1 MKTKPLQ
8 KILITV
14 CCMLLWNLSQAT
26 NGIAVRLL
34 GYTIDST
41 LNVSIGY
48 KLTISAEVTNTDS
61 QQVFFDR
68 LDFGMRN
75 LQQDLSASSVFNKP
89 VYSTDSVYLDPF
101 ETVPAIFSIDIDH
114 PYFTPGPDVV
124 VVWPISPNPIADS
137 IRIPLNILN
146 PNGMLKNEDLPFSY
160 LVTNSD
166 ITLMNIDN
174 KNSFKQVRI
183 FNLMGQLVSSLQSD
197 FITRIPIPDLPKG
210 IYLCQLM
217 SNGKTV
223 TLKFLH

>member
-1 MKTKPLQ
+1 MKKALHFFVASLCCL
-8 KILITV
+8 LIS
-14 CCMLLWNLSQAT
+14 SQTQAA

-48 KLTISAEVTNTDS
+48 TLTISAEVTNTDT

-75 LQQDLSASSVFNKP
+75 LQQDLSGTSLFNKP
-89 VYSTDSVYLDPF
+89 VYSSDSIYLNPN

-124 VVWPISPNPIADS
+124 VVWPICPNPIADS

-146 PNGMLKNEDLPFSY
+146 PNGIHKNENLSFSY
-160 LVTNSD
+160 IIDNYQ
-166 ITLMNIDN
+166 ITLLNLGSEI
-174 KNSFKQVRI
+174 SFKQVRI
-183 FNLMGQLVSSLQSD
+183 YNLIGQQVSHLQAD
-197 FITRIPIPDLPKG
+197 FIQQIPVPNLPKG
-210 IYLCQLM
+210 IYLCQLTDRF
-217 SNGKTV
+217 GKQTV
-223 TLKFLH
+223 FKFFH